1 MSEQDQVK
9 PYHAKDA
16 APGQEAADVVAEVL
30 RHAKE
35 RETAAHKKPKPK
47 GPPKWT
53 LPLTVN
59 LGVLAIYFLI
69 AQPDFLVV
77 NPNVDRRPLAERVEQ
92 TRTAMYF
99 EGIARIET
107 FRTER
112 GRLPANLSEAASG
125 LAGQG
130 IDYTV
135 QGDSTYLLIATVET
149 ETIVFDSATQTA
161 QDFVGN
167 LSNTLPG

>member
-1 MSEQDQVK
+1 M
-9 PYHAKDA
+9 
-16 APGQEAADVVAEVL
+16 
-30 RHAKE
+30 
-35 RETAAHKKPKPK
+35 
-47 GPPKWT
+47 
-53 LPLTVN
+53 N
-59 LGVLAIYFLI
+59 
-69 AQPDFLVV
+69 
-77 NPNVDRRPLAERVEQ
+77 
-92 TRTAMYF
+92 
-99 EGIARIET
+99 
-107 FRTER
+107 
-112 GRLPANLSEAASG
+112 EAASG